1 MSTEPR
7 ALPGSRRIAPF
18 GETVFA
24 TYTRLAQ
31 EHGAV
36 NLGQGFPD
44 FSPPEFVLEAL
55 REAASGPQQYAPLP
69 GLSELSEAVAAKM
82 GARFGRSLE
91 PTQNVLVTVG
101 ATEALF
107 AAMQAF
113 VDPGDEVVLLEPFYD
128 AYPADVLMAGGVPRF
143 VPLHPQ
149 ADGSWLLD
157 ETELRAAFSDK
168 TRLIV
173 LNTPHNP
180 TGKVFS
186 AAELD
191 LIIALAE
198 RHDALILSD
207 EVYEHIAF
215 TEHVS
220 VASRPGAW
228 ERTLSISS
236 IGKTFSVTG
245 WKVGWAVGPEAL
257 ITPLR
262 RAHQWI
268 PFVVATP
275 LQRAS
280 AQLLREAETNGY
292 YSELTDLFKKKRDK
306 LVAALHETPFVPL
319 EPQGGYF
326 VIADSSALSYEDD
339 VALCTAL
346 PERVGV
352 VAIPP
357 SAFYSEAHKSLAK
370 SLVRFAYCKTDE
382 AILEGGRRLQGLA

>member
-1 MSTEPR
+1 MTKTALVPSTR
-7 ALPGSRRIAPF
+7 VSSF

-24 TYTRLAQ
+24 TYTRLAEQ
-31 EHGAV
+31 YGAV

-44 FSPPEFVLEAL
+44 FAPPEFALNAL
-55 REAASGPQQYAPLP
+55 RDAASGPQQYAPLP
-69 GLSELSEAVAAKM
+69 GLPVLLEAVAKKM
-82 GARFGRSLE
+82 SVSLGHE
-91 PTQNVLVTVG
+91 IATPDNVQITVG

-113 VDPGDEVVLLEPFYD
+113 ISPGDEVVLLEPFYD

-143 VPLHPQ
+143 VALEPQ
-149 ADGSWLLD
+149 GNNWILD
-157 ETELRAAFSDK
+157 FDALEAAFTDK
-168 TRLIV
+168 TKAII

-180 TGKVFS
+180 TGKVFT
-186 AAELD
+186 ANELD
-191 LIIALAE
+191 QIVALAE
-198 RHDALILSD
+198 RYDALIVSD

-215 TEHVS
+215 TPHTR

-228 ERTLSISS
+228 ERTLSVSS

-245 WKVGWAVGPEAL
+245 WKVGWAVGPKAL

-280 AQLLREAETNGY
+280 AELLRRAETSGY
-292 YSELTDLFKKKRDK
+292 YAELGERFQHKRDL
-306 LVAALHETPFVPL
+306 LVAQLKHTPFRAL

-326 VIADSSALSYEDD
+326 VVADSSALGYENDID
-339 VALCTAL
+339 LCNAL
-346 PERVGV
+346 PERAGV

-357 SAFYSEAHKSLAK
+357 SAFYSDAHKLLAK
-370 SLVRFAYCKTDE
+370 NLVRFAFCKSDE
-382 AILEGGRRLQGLA
+382 AILEAGRRLQRLL